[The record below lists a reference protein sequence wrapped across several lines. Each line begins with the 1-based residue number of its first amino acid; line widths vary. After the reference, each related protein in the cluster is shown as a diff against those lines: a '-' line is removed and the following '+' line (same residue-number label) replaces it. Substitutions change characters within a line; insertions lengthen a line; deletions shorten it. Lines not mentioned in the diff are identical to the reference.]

1 MNKRSTIDPREIA
14 WDLVRNNRSTSIAC
28 RLEELDLENL
38 MMDLVG
44 LEDESVSQR
53 SESID
58 VASWRRRSGRG
69 STLLT
74 AGEGQIR

>member
-1 MNKRSTIDPREIA
+1 MNKRCTIDPREIA
-14 WDLVRNNRSTSIAC
+14 WDLVCNNRSTSVAC

-38 MMDLVG
+38 MMGLVG
-44 LEDESVSQR
+44 LEEESLSRRCV
-53 SESID
+53 SID
-58 VASWRRRSGRG
+58 VASWRRSGRG

>member
-1 MNKRSTIDPREIA
+1 
-14 WDLVRNNRSTSIAC
+14 
-28 RLEELDLENL
+28 
-38 MMDLVG
+38 MMASVG
-44 LEDESVSQR
+44 LEEESLSRR

-58 VASWRRRSGRG
+58 VASWSRSERG